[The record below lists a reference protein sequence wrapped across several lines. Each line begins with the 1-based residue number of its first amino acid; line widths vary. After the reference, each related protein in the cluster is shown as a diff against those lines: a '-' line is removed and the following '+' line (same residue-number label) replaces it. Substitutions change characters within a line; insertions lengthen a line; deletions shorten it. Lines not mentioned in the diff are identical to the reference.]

1 MSDEQMTDL
10 KEQSMS
16 TIEEVRAFWNAN
28 PCGRRLS
35 NQEDRLQYFK
45 EIEVRRYS
53 AEWHILLV
61 ARFEESKGRRVLEIG
76 CGMGTDGRQFAQNGA
91 DYFGIDLTPQGIE
104 LAKEQFEYFGCT
116 GTFRVGNA
124 EELPFEDH
132 FFDHVYSFGVI
143 HHSPH
148 PETIV
153 KEIFRMLKPGG
164 TFCIM
169 IYNRSS
175 INYWIEIMF
184 LRKLM
189 RWVLYP
195 SFMPLL
201 LSKLL
206 KLSEWNLTEHR
217 QLLISKKKMTHGEW
231 VSMNTDGPNCP
242 LAKVYNRAEALKLFK
257 DFQHLRTDVW
267 FFDRSHW
274 PGVGKMLP
282 EDICRWL
289 GRNWG
294 WHRMVYG
301 RKA

>member
-1 MSDEQMTDL
+1 
-10 KEQSMS
+10 MS
-16 TIEEVRAFWNAN
+16 TVEEVRGFWNAN
-28 PCGRRLS
+28 PCGSRLS
-35 NQEDRLQYFK
+35 NEKDRFQYFK
-45 EIEVRRYS
+45 EIEARRYS
-53 AEWHILLV
+53 VEWHIPLV
-61 ARFEESKGRRVLEIG
+61 ARFEQFKGQRVLEIG
-76 CGMGTDGRQFAQNGA
+76 CGMGADGRQFAQKGA
-91 DYFGIDLTPQGIE
+91 DYFAIDLTPQGIE

-124 EELPFEDH
+124 EKLPFEDH
-132 FFDHVYSFGVI
+132 FFDHIYSFGVI

-148 PETIV
+148 SEAIV
-153 KEIFRMLKPGG
+153 KEMFRVLKPGG

-195 SFMPLL
+195 SFMAQL

-206 KLSEWNLTEHR
+206 GLAEWKLIEHR
-217 QLLISKKKMTHGEW
+217 EFLISRKKRTHDEW

-242 LAKVYNRAEALKLFK
+242 LAKVYNRSEALGLFK
-257 DFQHLRTDVW
+257 DFQDLRTDIW

-274 PGVGKMLP
+274 PGIGKMLP
-282 EDICRWL
+282 ENFCRWL

-294 WHRMVYG
+294 WHRIVYG
-301 RKA
+301 RKAYGFSAEE